1 MKFIT
6 STLVLI
12 ALFGAQEEVSAIK
25 IRSTF
30 TDDLAKSL
38 AEDMA
43 KDAEEEEPKEPK
55 KIAPVVA
62 KVAVVQTAPATNA
75 TAPAAL
81 AKKPVVA
88 VAAQKPPAKKEV
100 KTEEEEIPMDNA
112 AIKAYSSVIADAAE
126 DSEPTTP
133 VQYTEVLSEDE
144 AKPRHEVL
152 GMDPMGSMI

>member
-43 KDAEEEEPKEPK
+43 KDAEEEVVEPK
-55 KIAPVVA
+55 KNATVVA

-75 TAPAAL
+75 TAAAAL

-126 DSEPTTP
+126 DSEPATP

>member
-43 KDAEEEEPKEPK
+43 KDAEEEEPK

-126 DSEPTTP
+126 DSEPATP